1 MFLHGNTQSNTRCSA
16 FKTKKAAEQFD
27 VFHLINSDNQQAD
40 MDTRG
45 WLSLGPCPIGC
56 LETMQRAISGA
67 GKNGSCSRGGEVW
80 VMAQEWHEL
89 YLLSY
94 KRQAQKRQQQ
104 KPKEQAQMDTDD
116 SKEAWETQ
124 SDVFSNICSG
134 IIQMRWELFY
144 RRQKNDNAFTEKKN
158 VIKSSPSIG
167 KK

>member
-1 MFLHGNTQSNTRCSA
+1 
-16 FKTKKAAEQFD
+16 
-27 VFHLINSDNQQAD
+27 
-40 MDTRG
+40 
-45 WLSLGPCPIGC
+45 
-56 LETMQRAISGA
+56 
-67 GKNGSCSRGGEVW
+67 
-80 VMAQEWHEL
+80 MAQEWHEL

-124 SDVFSNICSG
+124 SDVFSNIYSG

-144 RRQKNDNAFTEKKN
+144 RRQKNDNAFTEKN